1 MTTILY
7 TVLALLAFA
16 GNSVLCRLALG
27 EGAIDAASFSVIRLV
42 SGAAVLLFILKV
54 IPKKATGV
62 SKGSWRAA
70 LMLFLYAVTFS
81 FAYVSLDTGT
91 GALILFGLVQL
102 TMIGASLTQGYRLRW
117 FEWSGVALAFLGL
130 VYLLLPS
137 ISTPPL
143 GGFILMALSGVA
155 WAGYTLVGRG
165 SGDPMSDTAYN
176 FMRCLPLVLV
186 LLAVSYQSRLLS
198 IEGVL
203 LAILSGGLT
212 SGIGYAIWYAALKGL
227 TAIQASAVQ
236 LLVPLLAAFGGVVLI
251 NEPLSKPL
259 ILASVMILGGVLLVM
274 LAKQYVPQR

>member
-27 EGAIDAASFSVIRLV
+27 EGAIDAASFSAIRLV

-54 IPKKATGV
+54 IPKKAAGV

-102 TMIGASLTQGYRLRW
+102 TMIGASLAQGYRLRW
-117 FEWSGVALAFLGL
+117 FEWGGVVLAFLGL

-137 ISTPPL
+137 ISTPSL
-143 GGFILMALSGVA
+143 GGFMLMALSGVA
-155 WAGYTLVGRG
+155 WAGYTLAGRG
-165 SGDPMSDTAYN
+165 GGDPMSDTAHN

-251 NEPLSKPL
+251 SEPLSKPL